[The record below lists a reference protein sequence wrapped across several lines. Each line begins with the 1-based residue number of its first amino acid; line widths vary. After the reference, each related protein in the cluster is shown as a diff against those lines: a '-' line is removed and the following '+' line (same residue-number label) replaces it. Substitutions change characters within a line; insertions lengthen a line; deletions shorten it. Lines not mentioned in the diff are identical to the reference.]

1 MALWSTAVQCNAL
14 RCNVVHFVATVC
26 RSLVDELG
34 SGACI
39 AMEIRAENAV
49 ETFRALAGLDI

>member
-1 MALWSTAVQCNAL
+1 
-14 RCNVVHFVATVC
+14 
-26 RSLVDELG
+26 VDELA

-49 ETFRALAGLDI
+49 ETFRALAGE